1 MEYEMSRVKEMTN
14 EELQEDWDKLQSEKI
29 ELQYRIEMIINS
41 QNILSDEMYRRL
53 GIKLEEKK

>member
-29 ELQYRIEMIINS
+29 ELQHRIEMIINS
-41 QNILSDEMYRRL
+41 QNILSDEMYHRL
-53 GIKLEEKK
+53 EKKLKEKK